1 MNARTWMLGMMA
13 AVALVAQPAWATKIT
28 YSGTGKVERVGG
40 ALAPTGN
47 APIGTP
53 VAFSF
58 GFDTQDATLFEQD
71 DDFAAYYDLPVSDFA
86 ATIGGFAFDLNT
98 DPVFV
103 PTVEIYRAF
112 KFFPGNTSST
122 RVLVVNFYFSGKP
135 LEGASSAGP
144 FPLPAGTRDSF
155 FLSATFR
162 TNDTDTS
169 LGIDQIIDPATAVE
183 RGFSY
188 GATDAIKK
196 QRGQLSGSFAGGFAT
211 AAVPEPATWALML
224 LGFGAVGAALRRDR
238 RRVSGAA
245 VPA

>member
-1 MNARTWMLGMMA
+1 MNARTWKLGMMA
-13 AVALVAQPAWATKIT
+13 AAALAAQPAQATKIT
-28 YSGTGKVERVGG
+28 YSGAGKVERIGG

-58 GFDTQDATLFEQD
+58 GFDTEDATLFEQD
-71 DDFAAYYDLPVSDFA
+71 DDFAAYYDLPVSDFT

-112 KFFPGNTSST
+112 RFFPGNTSST

-135 LEGASSAGP
+135 LAGASSAGP
-144 FPLPAGTRDSF
+144 FPLPAGTRDAF
-155 FLSATFR
+155 LLSAIFK
-162 TNDTDTS
+162 TNATDTS
-169 LGIDQIIDPATAVE
+169 LGFEQFVDPATADD
-183 RGFSY
+183 RSFTYS
-188 GATDAIKK
+188 ARDAIR
-196 QRGQLSGSFAGGFAT
+196 QRGGQLSGGFAGGFAT

-224 LGFGAVGAALRRDR
+224 LGFGAVGVVLRRDR
-238 RRVSGAA
+238 RRVSGGA